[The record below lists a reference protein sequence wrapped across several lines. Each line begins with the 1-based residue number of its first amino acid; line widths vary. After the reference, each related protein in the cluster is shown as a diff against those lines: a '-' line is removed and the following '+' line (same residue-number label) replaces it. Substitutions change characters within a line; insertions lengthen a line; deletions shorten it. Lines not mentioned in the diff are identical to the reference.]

1 MTKGYKTGGRLKGTP
16 NKFTVDLRQMIL
28 RALSEV
34 GGHEYLMR
42 QAEQNPT
49 AFLALVGKVV
59 PKQLSP
65 EEIRPV
71 ERPRMSD
78 LEVARR
84 LAFLLARGAQAL
96 KREQAQPG
104 VPRLV
109 NPIRAVEIT
118 AVEEK
123 SHA

>member
-16 NKFTVDLRQMIL
+16 NRFTVDLRQMIL

-42 QAEQNPT
+42 QAGQNPT
-49 AFLALVGKVV
+49 AFVALVGKVV

-71 ERPRMSD
+71 ERPKMSD

-96 KREQAQPG
+96 KTERAQPG
-104 VPRLV
+104 GPRLI
-109 NPIRAVEIT
+109 NSIT
-118 AVEEK
+118 EVEEK

>member
-16 NKFTVDLRQMIL
+16 NKITVDLRQMIL
-28 RALSEV
+28 RALTEA

-42 QAEQNPT
+42 QADENPA

-59 PKQLSP
+59 PKPSSP

-71 ERPRMSD
+71 ERPKMSD

-96 KREQAQPG
+96 AVERARPS

-109 NPIRAVEIT
+109 NPITEE
-118 AVEEK
+118 EEK